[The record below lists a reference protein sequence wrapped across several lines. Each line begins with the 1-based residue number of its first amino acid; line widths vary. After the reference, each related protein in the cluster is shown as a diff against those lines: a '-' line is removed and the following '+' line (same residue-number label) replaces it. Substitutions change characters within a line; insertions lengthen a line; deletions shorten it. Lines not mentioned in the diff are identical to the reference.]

1 MVDVLL
7 VYNVSPADA
16 PSITAARVS
25 WRGVM
30 VLSSDDVFVGGV
42 GCDVCVG
49 AAADVPVELAGV
61 DEEELATAMVGSSK
75 DESSGAYCRLVVV
88 TFNFS
93 ERFYDGDDKSKIEN
107 EKSREW

>member
-7 VYNVSPADA
+7 VYNVSPADV
-16 PSITAARVS
+16 PSIIAARVS

-30 VLSSDDVFVGGV
+30 VPPSGDVFVGGV
-42 GCDVCVG
+42 DCDVCVG
-49 AAADVPVELAGV
+49 TATAVPVELDGV
-61 DEEELATAMVGSSK
+61 DEDELATVIFDSSK